1 MAIRSILQ
9 LWGSSYKH
17 TYTHNRRDI
26 FVVHSIG
33 SNAMTSDLALRKPQG
48 HLSGSRS
55 SYSPWKQGQT
65 LDGCPERPWKFKVKS
80 FWEHLHLKSPQIWN
94 MKLSGRK
101 ITCHHSVNYAVCKL
115 LTCNWHFWGWRE
127 ACCSSSPELFL
138 TCFLPDHPTWKNGGK
153 NFECALSVFLS
164 TFN

>member
-26 FVVHSIG
+26 FVVHSIR

-65 LDGCPERPWKFKVKS
+65 LDGCPEHPWKLKVKS
-80 FWEHLHLKSPQIWN
+80 FGGHLHLKSPQIWN

-115 LTCNWHFWGWRE
+115 LLAIGTSGAGVRRVALHLQNCFWP
-127 ACCSSSPELFL
+127 AFSL
-138 TCFLPDHPTWKNGGK
+138 TTPPGKKEEKTLNVLCFPKY
-153 NFECALSVFLS
+153 F
-164 TFN
+164 